1 MFYCLLKY
9 VLLGP
14 LLRLL
19 FRPRIEG
26 LENVPAT
33 GAAIVAGNHLSF
45 SDHFLMPA
53 ILKRRITFLAKAE
66 YFTGP
71 GIKGRL
77 TAFFFRSAGQIPVDR
92 SSREAGQAAVR
103 EGLGVLRKGE
113 LLGIYPEGTRSH
125 DGRLYKGKVGV
136 AVMALTAGVPVV
148 PCAMIGTFEAQPP
161 GRLIP
166 RIRPVTIRFGKPLEF
181 SRFAGMEDQK
191 AVLRAVT
198 DEIMYAILT
207 LSEQEYVDQYAA
219 IVKSRQAGERG
230 ERERRFPRAPSADT
244 ARTPGPPVAR
254 GAGGAQDTPGP
265 RYSAAIPKR
274 CCSRGADGTSRTRD
288 TVLVTSSSPGS
299 SAPSR
304 ASRRSRSAA
313 ETSATS
319 GLPCRVTTTR
329 SPP

>member
-1 MFYCLLKY
+1 MFYYLLKY

-14 LLRLL
+14 LLRLV

-26 LENVPAT
+26 LENVPAS

-71 GIKGRL
+71 GLKGRL

-92 SSREAGQAAVR
+92 SGKEAGQAAIR
-103 EGLGVLRKGE
+103 EGLGVLAKDE

-136 AVMALTAGVPVV
+136 AVMALKAGVPVV

-161 GRLIP
+161 GKVIP
-166 RIRPVTIRFGKPLEF
+166 NIRPVAIRFGEPLDF
-181 SRFAGMEDQK
+181 SRYDGMENEK

-198 DEIMYAILT
+198 DEIMYAILS

-219 IVKSRQAGERG
+219 VAKAEQAAERK
-230 ERERRFPRAPSADT
+230 RERRFPRAPLT
-244 ARTPGPPVAR
+244 
-254 GAGGAQDTPGP
+254 
-265 RYSAAIPKR
+265 
-274 CCSRGADGTSRTRD
+274 
-288 TVLVTSSSPGS
+288 
-299 SAPSR
+299 
-304 ASRRSRSAA
+304 
-313 ETSATS
+313 
-319 GLPCRVTTTR
+319 
-329 SPP
+329 